1 MPPSSRQALSFQEKD
16 ALRNFK
22 HQHPEATQQT
32 CQAWFYENFDKKI
45 TQSTISEILAYKKP
59 RRVRNPNRQRESS
72 SKYPELDPV
81 LYERAIALQTSGS
94 KLSFPFLQ
102 QLAYDTWPLVYGNRE
117 VPKISL
123 GMMQRFVT
131 RNNLHIP
138 LSRLSLDSQHHGS
151 SKQQKE
157 SQPQHNQQNQQ
168 NQQRLMTETPQQYF
182 IASAP
187 TPTETI
193 CSQPLPLSNIYPS
206 PLTPGYESNND
217 LPHQSVVKDQQ
228 MVIGPRGSYHYY
240 ITNQNPPTQPDNKQ
254 PQQYDFSHQQRIIP
268 PPILTTTV
276 TPRIPSLSNS
286 PLTNH
291 TNYGSLTHHQH
302 QQLTHQQLPLN
313 PAPHQMHQDN
323 PPLQSLPQPL
333 PQSLPQ
339 PLPQSLPQPLP
350 QSLSQPLPQHLPQH
364 LPQPIPYT
372 INKNIGPTESNPNS
386 ISGSVSSNLSIH
398 NSSYYNQAERST
410 MHDHYSHNRSNS
422 LKPNNPTELSNNS
435 EDSTQWGN

>member
-123 GMMQRFVT
+123 GMMQRFAT

-151 SKQQKE
+151 SKQHKE

-193 CSQPLPLSNIYPS
+193 CSQPLP
-206 PLTPGYESNND
+206 PL
-217 LPHQSVVKDQQ
+217 K
-228 MVIGPRGSYHYY
+228 
-240 ITNQNPPTQPDNKQ
+240 
-254 PQQYDFSHQQRIIP
+254 
-268 PPILTTTV
+268 
-276 TPRIPSLSNS
+276 
-286 PLTNH
+286 
-291 TNYGSLTHHQH
+291 
-302 QQLTHQQLPLN
+302 
-313 PAPHQMHQDN
+313 
-323 PPLQSLPQPL
+323 
-333 PQSLPQ
+333 
-339 PLPQSLPQPLP
+339 
-350 QSLSQPLPQHLPQH
+350 HLPFAVDAR
-364 LPQPIPYT
+364 I
-372 INKNIGPTESNPNS
+372 
-386 ISGSVSSNLSIH
+386 
-398 NSSYYNQAERST
+398 
-410 MHDHYSHNRSNS
+410 
-422 LKPNNPTELSNNS
+422 
-435 EDSTQWGN
+435 